1 MGITS
6 TIRKAA
12 GLLKA
17 HHSRPSLVE
26 QAEAKLLRQL
36 GTPPDA
42 MPKVNDGQAP
52 ENWCYYCSQYTKKTD
67 KYCGRCGRPAG
78 TYTANEE
85 PAPWHTQ
92 SWAGLGAWQ
101 SANAWPGQQPP
112 ANPAAAERRQRS
124 RRTPSPRARAKG
136 KGRGQMGKDGK
147 GKGDGKPMVAKGQPQ
162 DWPSLPPPPLPPSL
176 PEPPPAVFPADSAA
190 SSAQSRLDALLTSL
204 RSTKDQLPPEISS
217 LLGEQELEETKSHS
231 KAFHK
236 AVSAQEKAKKELVK
250 VQTARRNFLN
260 AWGSYVEKLQLL
272 MKQQLED
279 QEKALADFNQHEAR
293 WNQQLAD
300 ANKELAALSALPGGT
315 VQQVSSDSDM
325 DAKPESPPEDPRGL
339 DKASRLKDQQEE
351 LAAILFRAKEK
362 AESASAEAEQRNTP
376 PGGRIARRERP
387 RARSRPLPRPR
398 LESADQ
404 VEAGRQSAHMEALCN
419 SGTRLRAAFHSTVSG
434 GSAFPGTES

>member
-1 MGITS
+1 MGKPRRTGATTAASIPRRRTS
-6 TIRKAA
+6 TAGDAA
-12 GLLKA
+12 DQRVLIQPTRSQHHGTRRVGLVSVPGRA
-17 HHSRPSLVE
+17 QTRGQASNRRPI
-26 QAEAKLLRQL
+26 LLRQK
-36 GTPPDA
+36 G
-42 MPKVNDGQAP
+42 GSAP
-52 ENWCYYCSQYTKKTD
+52 
-67 KYCGRCGRPAG
+67 GGPLRR
-78 TYTANEE
+78 E
-85 PAPWHTQ
+85 PVQ
-92 SWAGLGAWQ
+92 K
-101 SANAWPGQQPP
+101 
-112 ANPAAAERRQRS
+112 
-124 RRTPSPRARAKG
+124 ARAVV
-136 KGRGQMGKDGK
+136 RLGKDGK

-190 SSAQSRLDALLTSL
+190 SSAQSRLDALLASL

-279 QEKALADFNQHEAR
+279 QEKAMADFNQHEAK

-325 DAKPESPPEDPRGL
+325 DVKPESPPEHPRGL

-362 AESASAEAEQRNTP
+362 AESASAEAEQRERTP
-376 PGGRIARRERP
+376 RRKDRP
-387 RARSRPLPRPR
+387 EGETKGAEPPPAKA
-398 LESADQ
+398 SA
-404 VEAGRQSAHMEALCN
+404 
-419 SGTRLRAAFHSTVSG
+419 
-434 GSAFPGTES
+434 